1 MGTNFNAG
9 GGKRLSCGIYL
20 LTGRKST
27 MSIFQR
33 VVLLLKVL
41 VMLSLGM
48 SSAWATTAVQSH
60 STGFVA
66 AKTVQAGGLQLAKS
80 ESEPGDEDQGGSK
93 DDDDQQAPP
102 DDDDSDAG
110 DGDSDT

>member
-1 MGTNFNAG
+1 MT
-9 GGKRLSCGIYL
+9 
-20 LTGRKST
+20 
-27 MSIFQR
+27 IFQR

-41 VMLSLGM
+41 VMLSLGI
-48 SSAWATTAVQSH
+48 SSAWANAAVQSQAP
-60 STGFVA
+60 GFLA

-102 DDDDSDAG
+102 DDDDTE
-110 DGDSDT
+110 GDSDT

>member
-1 MGTNFNAG
+1 
-9 GGKRLSCGIYL
+9 
-20 LTGRKST
+20 

-41 VMLSLGM
+41 VMMSLGM
-48 SSAWATTAVQSH
+48 SAAWANTAVQSH
-60 STGFVA
+60 GTGFVA

-80 ESEPGDEDQGGSK
+80 ESEPDDQNQGGSK
-93 DDDDQQAPP
+93 DDDDAENP
-102 DDDDSDAG
+102 DNDGEDSDTYN